1 MFNTFSEN
9 RAVYEIMSKNVVEP
23 ERPHMTQYG
32 AYALHAEQAR
42 LHARTHAQI
51 CNTPFSRQQWFGN
64 VTECYVI
71 RIFPVLFWTTSFGPV
86 ASHHQALNI
95 QIRK

>member
-9 RAVYEIMSKNVVEP
+9 RAVYEMSKNVVEP

-42 LHARTHAQI
+42 LHAHTHK
-51 CNTPFSRQQWFGN
+51 
-64 VTECYVI
+64 YVI
-71 RIFPVLFWTTSFGPV
+71 LLFRGNSGSGT
-86 ASHHQALNI
+86 
-95 QIRK
+95 